1 LAYTN
6 PHRAHVACRIDDC
19 PKSKHIC
26 VRLFSASPIAR
37 ASARAFPSPPS
48 PALVVDLAIVA
59 ARDFVADAV
68 ARRVSVAV
76 SARPRFLRR
85 AYVIVG
91 VRPRAS
97 SSSSSSSFGVAYVRH
112 RAARGR
118 ARVCGDAGRRAAS
131 HHSSARRIGRCDDA
145 TRRDA
150 RARTRERTRATRARR
165 AATTPDEGDVAR
177 RGRDA
182 EEMRLGQRRNR
193 RRAREQR
200 RAREGARSRTFP
212 MRKI

>member
-97 SSSSSSSFGVAYVRH
+97 SSSSSSSFGVA
-112 RAARGR
+112 
-118 ARVCGDAGRRAAS
+118 
-131 HHSSARRIGRCDDA
+131 
-145 TRRDA
+145 
-150 RARTRERTRATRARR
+150 RARR
-165 AATTPDEGDVAR
+165 ASRVASPSFDASSPR
-177 RGRDA
+177 ADRPSSSRVA
-182 EEMRLGQRRNR
+182 EE
-193 RRAREQR
+193 
-200 RAREGARSRTFP
+200 T
-212 MRKI
+212 RKRCV